1 MIIIFSSIGL
11 FGHKVF
17 MMNVKQIN
25 SLYRQTATFNI
36 ESINQFVLLH
46 LQVLI
51 GSHMCLSEVCN
62 KRDVTFLGNIWQWR
76 QNRGK
81 KLGAQID

>member
-1 MIIIFSSIGL
+1 MVKENKKTGKSWNLFQAGYLIKPFKMIIIFSSIGL

-25 SLYRQTATFNI
+25 SLYRQTATLNI

-51 GSHMCLSEVCN
+51 GSHMFLS
-62 KRDVTFLGNIWQWR
+62 
-76 QNRGK
+76 
-81 KLGAQID
+81 